1 VHIVG
6 ARPNFVKA
14 APVFHAI
21 KKQDVLNQ
29 AIIHT
34 GQHYSKNLS
43 ESFFQEL
50 EIPKPDVNLNIRSGT
65 HGEQTGSAIIELEK
79 VFVDIKPDF
88 VLVYGDVNS
97 TLAATIAAA
106 KLHIPIGHVESGLRS
121 FDKKMPEEINRVAV
135 DHMCDYRFVTEQ
147 SGVKNLQ
154 KEGIDKNTVFF
165 VGNTMIDSLVKRLP
179 SIPKLNKKDFVLMT
193 FHRPSNVDNPAGL
206 ENIYEICKRIS
217 SNIIFPVHPRTK
229 NSFKKFGLYD
239 LLISIE
245 NLEIVEPMPYDT
257 FLSHMKNAK
266 AVITDSGGIQEE
278 TTFLG
283 VPCLTMRKNT
293 ERPSTITVG
302 SNVLVEDIE
311 QIVSCMNKINRSEFK
326 SCMIPELWDGNSG
339 KRIAKILSDILLR
352 K

>member
-135 DHMCDYRFVTEQ
+135 DHMCDYRF
-147 SGVKNLQ
+147 
-154 KEGIDKNTVFF
+154 
-165 VGNTMIDSLVKRLP
+165 GNTMIDSLVKRLP

-229 NSFKKFGLYD
+229 NSFKKFGLYE

-311 QIVSCMNKINRSEFK
+311 QIVSCMNKINRAEFK